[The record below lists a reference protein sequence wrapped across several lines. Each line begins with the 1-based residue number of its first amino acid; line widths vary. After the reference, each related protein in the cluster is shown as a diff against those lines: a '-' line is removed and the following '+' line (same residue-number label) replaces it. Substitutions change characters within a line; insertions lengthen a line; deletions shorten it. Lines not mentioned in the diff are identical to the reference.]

1 MKTIQK
7 IIVILCFLLVTNS
20 MRAQKIYVTQF
31 EGNDVVKV
39 FVTQFEGGADLKVF
53 VTQFEAGA
61 TGNKGKWYY
70 TKHLA
75 FADVKVCFVRFQS
88 FADVKV
94 CFVRFQSF
102 AGWNNSS
109 KKHLFDK
116 NI

>member
-1 MKTIQK
+1 
-7 IIVILCFLLVTNS
+7 

-75 FADVKVCFVRFQS
+75 FADVTVCFVRFQS
-88 FADVKV
+88 FADVTV

-116 NI
+116 KHLVF

>member
-1 MKTIQK
+1 
-7 IIVILCFLLVTNS
+7 

-75 FADVKVCFVRFQS
+75 FADVTVCFVRFQS
-88 FADVKV
+88 F
-94 CFVRFQSF
+94 S
-102 AGWNNSS
+102 GWNNSS

-116 NI
+116 KHLVF